1 MSLYSIAI
9 QPVAS
14 LASTPSLEPSRLLT
28 LEMERP
34 WDGNTLSYS
43 RASVVRSAELE
54 VGEMRDAR
62 WAKRP

>member
-9 QPVAS
+9 RPVAS
-14 LASTPSLEPSRLLT
+14 LASTPFLERSRLLT

-34 WDGNTLSYS
+34 WDGNILSYS

-54 VGEMRDAR
+54 VGEMLDAR
-62 WAKRP
+62 WVKRP